1 MSGAYPTT
9 IPPINYQTNTI
20 DITLNKYTYV
30 SFASYE
36 NFTAA
41 QNAVVSG
48 FVTLSTN
55 YSNNNTYFIY
65 SSFELYPLTSS
76 YFNSQANNV
85 VLSSL
90 VYNTTF
96 ARWQFE
102 WWFVNSM
109 NNVIGNIGTLRFVIF
124 FYAPQLIGGTSINYS
139 TTLQPS
145 TVNGTPHNSNFISNN
160 FTGGTGYNDIVNF
173 FPVISYVSINSS
185 PTTTGYYTGTVSIV
199 NYNTTSYVVLNT
211 METQNG
217 LTPPFD
223 TRKISAITID
233 NKKINSFHYSYY
245 TTTSASL
252 KIIFIIIYY

>member
-1 MSGAYPTT
+1 MSSPAYPT
-9 IPPINYQTNTI
+9 IPPINYQTNAI

-36 NFTAA
+36 NFTAL
-41 QNAVVSG
+41 QNTIYSG
-48 FVTLSTN
+48 FVTLSSN
-55 YSNNNTYFIY
+55 YSSNNTYFIY

-102 WWFVNSM
+102 WWFVNTAV
-109 NNVIGNIGTLRFVIF
+109 NNIGTLRFVIF
-124 FYAPQLIGGTSINYS
+124 FYAPQFTSLSTPIAYA
-139 TTLQPS
+139 TTLHPAS
-145 TVNGTPHNSNFISNN
+145 VNGTPPSSNFISNN
-160 FTGGTGYNDIVNF
+160 FTGGTVYNDIVNF